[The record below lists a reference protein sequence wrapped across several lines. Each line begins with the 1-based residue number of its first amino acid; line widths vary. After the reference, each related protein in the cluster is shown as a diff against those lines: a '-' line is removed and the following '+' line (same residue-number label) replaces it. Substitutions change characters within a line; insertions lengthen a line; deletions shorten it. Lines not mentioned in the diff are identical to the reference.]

1 MGTFLADRIRAVMPP
16 DDLIVRLQE
25 EAWTI
30 AIWRKSMDKKYPDR
44 ITGAL
49 ELCGEV
55 DNG

>member
-1 MGTFLADRIRAVMPP
+1 MPP
-16 DDLIVRLQE
+16 DDLIVRLQGE
-25 EAWTI
+25 SWTI

>member
-16 DDLIVRLQE
+16 NDLIVRLQGE
-25 EAWTI
+25 TWTI

-44 ITGAL
+44 INRAL

-55 DNG
+55 DDG